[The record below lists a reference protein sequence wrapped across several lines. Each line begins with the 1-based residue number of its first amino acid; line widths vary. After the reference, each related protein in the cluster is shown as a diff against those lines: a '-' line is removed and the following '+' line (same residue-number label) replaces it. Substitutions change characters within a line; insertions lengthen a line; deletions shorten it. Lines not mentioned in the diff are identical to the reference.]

1 MRAKIPAESDWD
13 LGDFSPHQIQT
24 VTFCKVVVIGRTG
37 QNIPL
42 VGLQLYT
49 AVERATRGCNC
60 SPALDHQHLTVQ
72 ELKIMTGQTWLIKGG
87 NFLLLRC
94 NQICYAE
101 FQFAQK
107 MADPHWFHP
116 ISKAISKHGSSKFGE
131 DASVAEAEYPKFSFF
146 FFSRIHRSTKQRK
159 IHESGSGTHISGR

>member
-1 MRAKIPAESDWD
+1 
-13 LGDFSPHQIQT
+13 
-24 VTFCKVVVIGRTG
+24 
-37 QNIPL
+37 
-42 VGLQLYT
+42 
-49 AVERATRGCNC
+49 
-60 SPALDHQHLTVQ
+60 
-72 ELKIMTGQTWLIKGG
+72 MTGQTWLIKGG

-146 FFSRIHRSTKQRK
+146 LLLFFKDPSQDKAEEDRR
-159 IHESGSGTHISGR
+159 E